1 MEVIGKTSAPR
12 RLRSLFNGL
21 AQIIVQSTRD
31 IGQFKL
37 TASLEGLKPATA
49 TVQTQPSR
57 RVRLCRD
64 LRELITGESAGS
76 TVG

>member
-12 RLRSLFNGL
+12 WLRSLFNGL

-31 IGQFKL
+31 LGEFRL
-37 TASLEGLKPATA
+37 TASSEGLKPATA
-49 TVQTQPSR
+49 TIQTQPLR

-64 LRELITGESAGS
+64 LRELITDESAGS
-76 TVG
+76 TAG